1 MAISSIQMCIKRL
14 YSFCTGS
21 VYYGDYGGDRRC
33 HMADNEERSH
43 TIEVGY
49 TEYINN
55 TIELLVIN

>member
-1 MAISSIQMCIKRL
+1 
-14 YSFCTGS
+14 
-21 VYYGDYGGDRRC
+21 
-33 HMADNEERSH
+33 MADNEERSH